1 MKDEHKKV
9 LFIKIRANKIEEESS
24 EHKVYFAFVN
34 FVQINNELFVHCNF
48 RVVILLFEN
57 TLIKLL

>member
-24 EHKVYFAFVN
+24 ERKVYFAFVN